1 MSIGTTIK
9 KLRRERNITQEQLA
23 ELLGVSINAVSQ
35 WECDKTAPD
44 ISNLPLLANIFE
56 VSADVLLEIDIS
68 KSKKQAE
75 IKEFTNKYAELH
87 SQGKTSERLAL
98 ARAMQ
103 KKYPNDETVRYYL
116 MRVLQNGY
124 IDESFDEIVMLGE
137 QLMESTNMEYKM
149 GAIRGLCFTYLHK
162 GDRSKALQYADMM
175 PPAEDLYLHVLEGN
189 ELAEHCQNYF
199 WKLCDRA
206 YLYMKNLLDGCEA
219 GYTHEEKH
227 TLWRSLYDMFH
238 IVFADGD
245 FGFFNDRLARISFSM
260 ALESA
265 KSKEL
270 ERAIAEL
277 ENVAIYCEKCKTF
290 TEIEHSSLLVNK
302 IKIDQT
308 NIAKSSAE
316 TLGHSYLRYLN
327 NNDGVFA
334 SIKGDSRYTE
344 IKQRLA
350 AL

>member
-1 MSIGTTIK
+1 
-9 KLRRERNITQEQLA
+9 
-23 ELLGVSINAVSQ
+23 
-35 WECDKTAPD
+35 
-44 ISNLPLLANIFE
+44 
-56 VSADVLLEIDIS
+56 
-68 KSKKQAE
+68 
-75 IKEFTNKYAELH
+75 
-87 SQGKTSERLAL
+87 
-98 ARAMQ
+98 
-103 KKYPNDETVRYYL
+103 
-116 MRVLQNGY
+116 
-124 IDESFDEIVMLGE
+124 
-137 QLMESTNMEYKM
+137 
-149 GAIRGLCFTYLHK
+149 
-162 GDRSKALQYADMM
+162 MM
-175 PPAEDLYLHVLEGN
+175 PLAEDLYLHVLEGD

-206 YLYMKNLLDGCEA
+206 YLYMKYLLDCKEA

-227 TLWRSLYDMFH
+227 TMLRSLYDMFH

-265 KSKEL
+265 KAEES

-277 ENVAIYCEKCKTF
+277 ENVAIYCEKCKDF